1 MDFVTL
7 TYINTVVILVA
18 LVTMALILYAIRR
31 EHTDLLLRID
41 ERSNMT
47 VLQTAATLEIARKIL
62 EQTSR

>member
-1 MDFVTL
+1 MDLTTL

-62 EQTSR
+62 EQPSR